1 MNPLSAYLHT
11 CKPSTEAGIFFSHM
25 DPQLEKKG
33 KKEKG
38 KRRKEKGKEGRKERK
53 RNRKEEKE

>member
-1 MNPLSAYLHT
+1 MNSISVHLHS
-11 CKPSTEAGIFFSHM
+11 CKPSTRLGNFFSHM

-38 KRRKEKGKEGRKERK
+38 KGEKGKGK
-53 RNRKEEKE
+53 RREKRVEKE